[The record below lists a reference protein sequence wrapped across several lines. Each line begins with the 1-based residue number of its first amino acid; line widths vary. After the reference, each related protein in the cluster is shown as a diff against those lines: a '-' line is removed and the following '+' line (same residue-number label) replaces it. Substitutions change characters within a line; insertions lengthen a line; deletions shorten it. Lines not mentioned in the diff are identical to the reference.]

1 MVRDPYSVEEPPD
14 VADVLTALADE
25 DARTILRTLD
35 EPMTAQELQDRC
47 DIPESTL
54 YRKLD
59 RLTATGLLHQQTR
72 IRRDGRH
79 TSEYLPAFTRV
90 TIRRAEETGDLELE
104 IEPRSRP
111 ADERL
116 AELWSEVSREV

>member
-1 MVRDPYSVEEPPD
+1 MVRDPYAVEEEPSVEE
-14 VADVLTALADE
+14 VLDILADD
-25 DARTILRTLD
+25 DARTIIQTLH
-35 EPMTAQELQDRC
+35 EPMTAKELQERC

-59 RLTATGLLHQQTR
+59 RLTEAGLLHQQTR

-79 TSEYLPAFTRV
+79 TSEYVPAFSEVMILRDG
-90 TIRRAEETGDLELE
+90 ETGEFTVELTK
-104 IEPRSRP
+104 PRKR

-116 AELWSEVSREV
+116 AELWSEVSKEL